1 MDAPPDSLVQPIVAT
16 TAGKVRGRL
25 VPTRD
30 GREVAAFLG
39 VPYAESP
46 VGPLR
51 FAAPIPVRPWDGV
64 RDALR
69 LGPTAPQ
76 PPYRPPFDQ
85 LLHNPVIEG
94 DDCLNVAVWTP
105 DPGAAGLP
113 VVVWF
118 PGGAFRNGSNALP
131 IYDGAAFARDGVV
144 LVGANYRLGAPGF
157 AVLPDAPANRGLLDQ
172 LAALRWVREN
182 IAAFGGD
189 PDRVTIMGE
198 SAGGMS
204 VTDLIASPAARGL
217 FHRAVVQSASATAVA
232 IAEDA
237 ALLTVD
243 LAGRLDVEPTAA
255 GLAGVDGAELIRA
268 QHELALELGL
278 NPDPARWGPSVI
290 AKGLGIMSFFP
301 VLDETLPELP
311 LDAIAAGAGA
321 DLPLLIGS
329 TADEFR
335 FFLVPTGMTA
345 AITAEALPMATAA
358 RGWPAAA
365 VDVYAANR
373 PAATPGDLLTAMF
386 TDAVFRVPSAR
397 IAEARA
403 GAAAPTYAY
412 EFRWGAPG
420 SGLGACHA
428 LELPFVFDNLGVHG
442 GSAMTGDAPPQELAD
457 RMHAAWVA
465 FVTDG
470 DPGWEPY
477 RPEHRAVFAFDHP
490 SSGVDVDP
498 RSDEREVW
506 QGVL

>member
-1 MDAPPDSLVQPIVAT
+1 MEPIVAT
-16 TAGKVRGRL
+16 TAGKIRGRL
-25 VPTRD
+25 VSTGD

-39 VPYAESP
+39 VPYAQPP
-46 VGPLR
+46 VGLLR
-51 FAAPIPVRPWDGV
+51 FAAPVPVRPWDGV
-64 RDALR
+64 RDALV
-69 LGPTAPQ
+69 LGATALQ

-85 LLHNPVIEG
+85 LLHNPIIEG
-94 DDCLNVAVWTP
+94 DDCLNVTVWTP

-144 LVGANYRLGAPGF
+144 LVGVNYRLGAPGF

-182 IAAFGGD
+182 IAGFGGD

-204 VTDLIASPAARGL
+204 VADLVASPAARGL
-217 FHRAVVQSASATAVA
+217 FHRAVVQSGSATAVA
-232 IAEDA
+232 VAEDA
-237 ALLTVD
+237 ALLTAD
-243 LAGRLDVEPTAA
+243 FAGRLGVEPTAA
-255 GLAGVDGAELIRA
+255 GLSGVDGVELVRV
-268 QHELALELGL
+268 QNELALELGL
-278 NPDPARWGPSVI
+278 YPDPARWGRSVI

-321 DLPLLIGS
+321 DVPLLIGS

-335 FFLVPTGMTA
+335 FFLVPTGMVA
-345 AITAEALPMATAA
+345 ATTAETLPLAMAA

-365 VDVYAANR
+365 VDVYAGNR
-373 PAATPGDLLTAMF
+373 PGAAPGDVLAAMF

-403 GAAAPTYAY
+403 GAGAPTYAY

-420 SGLGACHA
+420 SDLGACHA
-428 LELPFVFDNLGVHG
+428 LELPFVFDTLGAYG
-442 GSAMTGDAPPQELAD
+442 AGAMTGDAPPQRLAD
-457 RMHAAWVA
+457 EMHAAWVA
-465 FVTDG
+465 FATAG

-477 RPEHRAVFAFDHP
+477 RPERRAVFAFDHP
-490 SSGVDVDP
+490 ASGLDVDP
-498 RSDEREVW
+498 RPDEREAW
-506 QGVL
+506 HGVL